1 MPPSALVPERIGA
14 FGWLVRASNTLASL
28 WILVLMLLMLADVA
42 LRFAFN
48 RPVTGV
54 NEILEISIVAMLY
67 MQIAQALRD
76 DKHTRSDAY
85 RLRLQRRNPRAALLL
100 DAVFMAAGFA
110 LMVFILAATWPRV
123 MEAWQGGFTIGNRGV
138 FIVPEW
144 PLRAVILFGCLLMAV
159 QFATLS
165 VSRARRFVGGGP
177 AATPPADR
185 DAEPPLY

>member
-1 MPPSALVPERIGA
+1 MTATLPVAERIGL

-28 WILVLMLLMLADVA
+28 WILALMLLMLADVS

-48 RPVTGV
+48 RPLTGV

-67 MQIAQALRD
+67 LQIAQALRD
-76 DKHTRSDAY
+76 GRHTQSDAY

-100 DAVFMAAGFA
+100 DAVFMVAGLV
-110 LMVFILAATWPRV
+110 LMGFIIAATWPRLV
-123 MEAWQGGFTIGNRGV
+123 EAWQGGFTIGSRGV

-159 QFATLS
+159 QFATLA
-165 VSRARRFVGGGP
+165 VGRVRRFVGGAPGILP
-177 AATPPADR
+177 TPD
-185 DAEPPLY
+185 